1 MKSVRPP
8 PPVNEM
14 VSQKIFFFT
23 IDGFP
28 KGKYQ
33 KYLCNMHR
41 PIHVVANIYFTK
53 ISINDVYQGTQTW
66 FDDGH

>member
-1 MKSVRPP
+1 MSLF
-8 PPVNEM
+8 
-14 VSQKIFFFT
+14 I
-23 IDGFP
+23 P

-66 FDDGH
+66 FDGGH

>member
-1 MKSVRPP
+1 MECLQYTAGGEQVTGGWDFINMSLFV
-8 PPVNEM
+8 
-14 VSQKIFFFT
+14 T
-23 IDGFP
+23 